1 MGPKDSPRGGWN
13 GSREGQ
19 FRRRQ
24 RAVTAGR
31 RRGTGGRGGRDR
43 RNRGRGAG
51 DRRRGARGRGARAKA
66 CAQTGGEEAGQES
79 GEEESRAEEKGEK
92 IEAQKEGRQE
102 ESEKDG
108 EEEKKALS
116 LFQNRDP
123 REERAGTLVP
133 AFSFCGIAPP
143 GVGFHRPWLLPNLNA
158 ALLDSGIELPGGAMM
173 FAGSTEYH

>member
-102 ESEKDG
+102 ESEKN
-108 EEEKKALS
+108 S
-116 LFQNRDP
+116 DP

-143 GVGFHRPWLLPNLNA
+143 GVGFHRPRLLPNLNA

-173 FAGSTEYH
+173 SAGSSQYH

>member
-31 RRGTGGRGGRDR
+31 RRGTGGRNGRDR

-79 GEEESRAEEKGEK
+79 GEEESRAEEKGKK

-102 ESEKDG
+102 ENEKDG
-108 EEEKKALS
+108 EEEKEALS
-116 LFQNRDP
+116 LFQKTVIRVRKGP
-123 REERAGTLVP
+123 GLSFRL
-133 AFSFCGIAPP
+133 FSFCGIAPP
-143 GVGFHRPWLLPNLNA
+143 GVGFHRPRLLPNLNV
-158 ALLDSGIELPGGAMM
+158 ALLDSGIEPRL
-173 FAGSTEYH
+173 EQ